1 MELSDDE
8 KYLICGTTT
17 GLVSIY
23 EIKEDKIKNLDDL
36 FLHSDEITSISIN
49 TILNMFATVSKDG
62 YLLLFIIPSFNLV
75 RAIKISNKIMRKKE
89 DKKMENSNENK
100 EDITKEK
107 KEEETKEEIKD
118 EIKEDAKEEK
128 KEEAKEEEKDEK
140 KEEIKDEI
148 KEEIKEGEE
157 KEEGKEDNKKTE
169 EKEEVKEEEIKEGE
183 VKEKEIKEGKE
194 KEEAKGENKEEESLE
209 NKNEEIKKD
218 DKDSDN
224 KNKIEENNTINPND
238 KSTPQK
244 IEENDESKEEEQIYA
259 DNVFLSSSP
268 LPCVTIYISKKKLFR
283 TYTINGEFVSEESEE
298 DEYGSQFI
306 KSPIIFRSLNFQD
319 FLIYGTDKGCIK
331 VRSFPKM
338 KLVGNILEV
347 TPGASI
353 ETLELSYDKR
363 YCYAW
368 SKGNE
373 INIIKDVNVSSIQVS
388 ENITRMGFNIGC

>member
-1 MELSDDE
+1 M
-8 KYLICGTTT
+8 
-17 GLVSIY
+17 
-23 EIKEDKIKNLDDL
+23 
-36 FLHSDEITSISIN
+36 
-49 TILNMFATVSKDG
+49 
-62 YLLLFIIPSFNLV
+62 
-75 RAIKISNKIMRKKE
+75 
-89 DKKMENSNENK
+89 
-100 EDITKEK
+100 
-107 KEEETKEEIKD
+107 
-118 EIKEDAKEEK
+118 
-128 KEEAKEEEKDEK
+128 
-140 KEEIKDEI
+140 
-148 KEEIKEGEE
+148 
-157 KEEGKEDNKKTE
+157 
-169 EKEEVKEEEIKEGE
+169 
-183 VKEKEIKEGKE
+183 
-194 KEEAKGENKEEESLE
+194 E

-238 KSTPQK
+238 KSTPQN
-244 IEENDESKEEEQIYA
+244 IEENNESKEEEEQLYA

-306 KSPIIFRSLNFQD
+306 KSPIVFRSLNFQD

-331 VRSFPKM
+331 VRSFPRM
-338 KLVGNILEV
+338 KLIGNIIEV
-347 TPGASI
+347 TPGVSI

-373 INIIKDVNVSSIQVS
+373 LNIIKDVNVSSIQVS

>member
-1 MELSDDE
+1 M
-8 KYLICGTTT
+8 ICGTTT

-23 EIKEDKIKNLDDL
+23 EIKEDKVKNLDDL
-36 FLHSDEITSISIN
+36 FLHSEEITSISIN
-49 TILNMFATVSKDG
+49 STLNMFATVSKDG
-62 YLLLFIIPSFNLV
+62 YLLLFILPSFNLV
-75 RAIKISNKIMRKKE
+75 RAIKISSKIMRKQE
-89 DKKMENSNENK
+89 DKKMENSTENK
-100 EDITKEK
+100 EEIAKEK
-107 KEEETKEEIKD
+107 KEK
-118 EIKEDAKEEK
+118 
-128 KEEAKEEEKDEK
+128 
-140 KEEIKDEI
+140 EIKDEI
-148 KEEIKEGEE
+148 KEEIKEVVKEEKNKDEE
-157 KEEGKEDNKKTE
+157 KEEAKEENKNTE
-169 EKEEVKEEEIKEGE
+169 EKKEEIKEGE
-183 VKEKEIKEGKE
+183 E
-194 KEEAKGENKEEESLE
+194 KEEQKEESKGENKEVEVLE
-209 NKNEEIKKD
+209 NKNEEIKKE
-218 DKDSDN
+218 DKNSDN
-224 KNKIEENNTINPND
+224 KNKIEENNAINPNN
-238 KSTPQK
+238 KCTSQK
-244 IEENDESKEEEQIYA
+244 IEENDESQEEEEQLYA

-306 KSPIIFRSLNFQD
+306 KSPKVFRSLNFQD

-347 TPGASI
+347 TPRESI

-388 ENITRMGFNIGC
+388 ENITRMGFNIGV